1 MMTTHVTR
9 PGECFATI
17 ARDHGYAEKDL
28 YGHPDNAE
36 LKKLRPN
43 AHMLNPGDVVSL
55 PDKGPLRRVTAQ
67 VEMKNRFVVK
77 LPTRELKVR
86 LLDSKGKPIA
96 NETYAITIG
105 DDLRSGQTDGDGYV
119 VQTFQRRARVAT
131 IRILDRTIALSF
143 GELDPLKDVPDSG
156 ASGARERLRNLG
168 YDVGEDGAGDED
180 LDHGTRTALALFQH
194 HAALEVTGTLDDATT
209 AKLIELHGC

>member
-1 MMTTHVTR
+1 MTTTHVTR

-17 ARDHGYAEKDL
+17 ARDYGYAEKDL

-36 LKKLRPN
+36 LRKMRPN
-43 AHMLNPGDVVSL
+43 AHVLNPGDAVAL

-77 LPTRELKVR
+77 LPTRELRVR
-86 LLDSKGKPIA
+86 LLDVRGKPIA

-105 DDLRSGQTDGDGYV
+105 DDLRSGETDGDGYV

-131 IRILDRTIALSF
+131 LRILDRTIALSF
-143 GELDPLKDVPDSG
+143 GDLDPLKDVPDAG

-168 YDVGEDGAGDED
+168 YDVGDDTGSDEG
-180 LDHGTRTALALFQH
+180 LDHGTKTALALFQH
-194 HAALEVTGTLDDATT
+194 HAGIDVTGVLDDATS